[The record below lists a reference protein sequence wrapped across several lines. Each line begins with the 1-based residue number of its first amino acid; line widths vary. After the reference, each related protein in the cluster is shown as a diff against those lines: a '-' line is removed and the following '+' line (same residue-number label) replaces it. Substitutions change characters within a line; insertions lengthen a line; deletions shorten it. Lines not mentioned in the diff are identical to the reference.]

1 MCAEKKVPRLLI
13 LTCGAPGVG
22 KSTLLRELD
31 LWHLV
36 VSPDMIRAQIGGIYV
51 VDGVEERGF
60 FEEDEVW
67 REVELEVAGRM
78 KRSEPVIIDATF
90 QLPEHFK
97 MPAKLANEHNYGVA
111 VLDFRWVPKQ
121 VAIKQNSMRSGWQ
134 LVPERVIDMAY
145 KRYAKLKLGKI
156 RTIKSSDFEESELYR
171 SLRQS

>member
-1 MCAEKKVPRLLI
+1 MPRLLI

-22 KSTLLRELD
+22 KSTLLRELG

-36 VSPDMIRAQIGGIYV
+36 VSPDMIRAQLGGIYV

-67 REVELEVAGRM
+67 REVEIEVAERM

-90 QLPEHFK
+90 QLREHFK
-97 MPAKLANEHNYGVA
+97 MPAKLANAHKYSVA

-121 VAIKQNSMRSGWQ
+121 TAIKQNSMRSGWQ
-134 LVPERVIDMAY
+134 LVPEKVIDIAY
-145 KRYAKLKLGKI
+145 KRFEKLKLGKI
-156 RTIKSSDFEESELYR
+156 KTIKSSDFENSEIHR
-171 SLRQS
+171 SLIQG